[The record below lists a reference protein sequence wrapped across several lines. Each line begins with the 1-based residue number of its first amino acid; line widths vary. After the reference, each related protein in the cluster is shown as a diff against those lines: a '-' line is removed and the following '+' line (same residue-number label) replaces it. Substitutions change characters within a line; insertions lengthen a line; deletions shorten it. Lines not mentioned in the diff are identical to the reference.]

1 MLRIN
6 DLNYFLLWII
16 PGIVGG
22 EVFPPPPQYSR
33 NNFFKGVE
41 GTFWII
47 PGIVGGGVKIA
58 TVKCLL
64 LFLSRVTSESGPV

>member
-22 EVFPPPPQYSR
+22 
-33 NNFFKGVE
+33 
-41 GTFWII
+41 
-47 PGIVGGGVKIA
+47 GVKIA
-58 TVKCLL
+58 TIKCLL